1 VSDLLLRLYHRLPAP
16 ARSAAATLRGFY
28 LRMWRYGADTERL
41 IEEALARDRWTPER
55 WRIWREERLA
65 AQLERA
71 ATRVPYYRDAWQAR
85 RRAGDRAS
93 WEVLGNW
100 PILEKATLRDNPG
113 AFLASDCRPGDVV
126 REPTSGTTGT
136 PLAIAKSR
144 HTLRGLYAL
153 AAARGRRWYEVSAG
167 DRTARLGG
175 QLVAPLA
182 QRRPPFWV
190 WNAAGHE
197 LYMSTFH
204 LAPEL
209 IPHYLDALARY
220 RIVALA
226 GYTSSL
232 CALAQGVLRAGRTD
246 LQMKVVVTSAE
257 PLAANQRAVIAA
269 AFGAPVR
276 ETYGMTENV
285 AAASECEAGQLH
297 QWPEVG
303 LIEAHEEEFI
313 CTGLLNEAM
322 PLIRYRVGDRGR
334 LAPETETCECGRTLP
349 VIAGLEGRSSDLLV
363 TQDGRRV
370 FWLNPVF
377 YGLPVRQSQIVQE
390 TLRRVRVRFVP
401 APDFTEAAGR
411 TVITRLR
418 ERVGDLEVVL
428 EPVAEMPRT
437 PGGKVRAVVSHV
449 GEAR

>member
-1 VSDLLLRLYHRLPAP
+1 
-16 ARSAAATLRGFY
+16 
-28 LRMWRYGADTERL
+28 
-41 IEEALARDRWTPER
+41 
-55 WRIWREERLA
+55 
-65 AQLERA
+65 
-71 ATRVPYYRDAWQAR
+71 
-85 RRAGDRAS
+85 
-93 WEVLGNW
+93 
-100 PILEKATLRDNPG
+100 
-113 AFLASDCRPGDVV
+113 
-126 REPTSGTTGT
+126 
-136 PLAIAKSR
+136 
-144 HTLRGLYAL
+144 
-153 AAARGRRWYEVSAG
+153 
-167 DRTARLGG
+167 
-175 QLVAPLA
+175 
-182 QRRPPFWV
+182 
-190 WNAAGHE
+190 
-197 LYMSTFH
+197 
-204 LAPEL
+204 
-209 IPHYLDALARY
+209 
-220 RIVALA
+220 
-226 GYTSSL
+226 
-232 CALAQGVLRAGRTD
+232 
-246 LQMKVVVTSAE
+246 MKVVVTSAE

-285 AAASECEAGQLH
+285 AAASECEAGRLH

-303 LIEAHEEEFI
+303 LMETQDEEFI
-313 CTGLLNEAM
+313 CTGLVNEAM

-449 GEAR
+449 GGAR